1 MIGTKTREMNL
12 QSIKTESFTKYVLW
26 AVIIAV
32 AIILIKKF
40 RQLFGGNTETDLL
53 NQASE
58 EITKDATN
66 VSNKEVKETMKKAKI
81 TTTKSKEICQF
92 LNDSPDEVDQIESWF
107 QNCTF
112 DDMMLIYYTFGT
124 VKMSL
129 LPFYHN
135 CHASQLDILIGN
147 YQSCNLL
154 QYMKLQNY
162 TDEHK
167 DQLRPFLTMIDPT
180 FNY

>member
-1 MIGTKTREMNL
+1 MNL

-66 VSNKEVKETMKKAKI
+66 VSNKEVKETMKKAKMPVRR
-81 TTTKSKEICQF
+81 
-92 LNDSPDEVDQIESWF
+92 L
-107 QNCTF
+107 
-112 DDMMLIYYTFGT
+112 
-124 VKMSL
+124 
-129 LPFYHN
+129 
-135 CHASQLDILIGN
+135 
-147 YQSCNLL
+147 
-154 QYMKLQNY
+154 
-162 TDEHK
+162 
-167 DQLRPFLTMIDPT
+167 
-180 FNY
+180 